1 MSKITATPLQVRFEI
16 TNVDCWN
23 VRTNTRYEGYAIT
36 RWQGGQGWQVAKF
49 ATWESANT
57 VKVMLEQTYQYELS
71 MGWDI
76 R

>member
-1 MSKITATPLQVRFEI
+1 MSKVNATRIEVRFEI
-16 TNVDCWN
+16 NNCDCWN
-23 VRTNTRYEGYAIT
+23 VHNNQRYNGYSLT

-57 VKVMLEQTYQYELS
+57 MKVMLEQNYKYELS